1 MLCRWKYADRVTLL
15 MWASKVKVPSR
26 MTPRL
31 LTWGDGRTMELSM
44 DMEKGLCFARVD
56 LVPTRRTSVLSLFSL
71 RKLSESHD
79 LISSRQLDRAVG
91 GRVEVGLVEI

>member
-1 MLCRWKYADRVTLL
+1 MLHRGKYADWVTLL

-31 LTWGDGRTMELSM
+31 LTWGDSGTVELSM

-56 LVPTRRTSVLSLFSL
+56 LVPTRRTLVLSLF
-71 RKLSESHD
+71 RK
-79 LISSRQLDRAVG
+79 
-91 GRVEVGLVEI
+91 EVK